1 MNISDS
7 DTLLGRVIFPSL
19 KEQQAIAKIFEE
31 YDRLIQLN
39 EQKLEKLRNLKQAML
54 DKMFV

>member
-31 YDRLIQLN
+31 YDRLIRLN
-39 EQKLEKLRNLKQAML
+39 ELKLEKLRNLKQAML
-54 DKMFV
+54 DKMFA